1 MSLSTCVRFYV
12 DKNLL
17 IMSKIKK
24 IVIFGT
30 GGNSVD
36 ILDTLADINA
46 QASKNIYQCVGF
58 LDDDERLWGKELYGV
73 KVVGPLA
80 ASSEL
85 RDCFFVNGIGSPG
98 NFWKKE
104 TIIAKTSIALDCF
117 ETIVHPTASVSRM
130 AKLGPGTVVFQNAT
144 IASNVQVG
152 KHVIILP
159 NSVVSHD
166 DIIGDYS
173 CITGGVCISGEVKV
187 GKSCYLG
194 TGSVVRGG
202 VEIGDY
208 CLIGMGSVVLRN
220 IPANSVVI
228 GNPVRFLRPVR
239 KTVEQVF

>member
-1 MSLSTCVRFYV
+1 
-12 DKNLL
+12 
-17 IMSKIKK
+17 MSKIKK
-24 IVIFGT
+24 VVILGT

-58 LDDDERLWGKELYGV
+58 LDDNEQLWGKELYGV

-104 TIIAKTSIALDCF
+104 TIIAKTSVALDGF

-130 AKLGPGTVVFQNAT
+130 AKLGPGTVVFQNVT
-144 IASNVQVG
+144 ITSNVQVG

-159 NSVVSHD
+159 NAVVSHD

-173 CITGGVCISGEVKV
+173 CITGGVCISGEVKI

-202 VEIGDY
+202 VEIGDS

-220 IPANSVVI
+220 IPDNSVVI
-228 GNPVRFLRPVR
+228 GNPARFLRPVR
-239 KTVEQVF
+239 KTIEQVF